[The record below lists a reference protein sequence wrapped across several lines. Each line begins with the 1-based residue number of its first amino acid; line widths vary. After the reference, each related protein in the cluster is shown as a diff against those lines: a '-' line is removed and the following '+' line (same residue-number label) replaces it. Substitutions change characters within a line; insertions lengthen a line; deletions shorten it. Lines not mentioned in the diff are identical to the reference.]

1 MNKKAASLHP
11 EGTNGTVLFEFEC
24 ALKSHFSE
32 REDVPHGLKNALRT
46 KLHNSRQQ
54 QEKLRFVWL
63 FVPCVLFAAAAI
75 FLAVEMFF
83 GMSMAIIISV
93 GYYLV
98 ATVAG
103 VAVLIFML
111 AIKEIRVPSM

>member
-1 MNKKAASLHP
+1 MD
-11 EGTNGTVLFEFEC
+11 EFNST
-24 ALKSHFSE
+24 LKSHFRE
-32 REDVPHGLKNALRT
+32 REDVPLGIKNALRE
-46 KLHNSRQQ
+46 KLHNSLQQ

-63 FVPCVLFAAAAI
+63 FVPCILFAVVAI

-83 GMSMAIIISV
+83 GTSVAIALCV
-93 GYYLV
+93 GYYFV

-111 AIKEIRVPSM
+111 AAKKFQILS